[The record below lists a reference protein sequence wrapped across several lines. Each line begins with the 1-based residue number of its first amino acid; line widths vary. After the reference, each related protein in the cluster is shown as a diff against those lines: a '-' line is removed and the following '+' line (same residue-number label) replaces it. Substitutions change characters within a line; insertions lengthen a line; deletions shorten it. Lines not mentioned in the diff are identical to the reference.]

1 MKILDKTT
9 LLKVSVGSG
18 VIGVFIA
25 LLSFYIKVDINN
37 LKYNLDQSTLVLDTK
52 GVLLDEIH
60 GEEHRKI
67 VPLIQIDKDIQQAVI
82 AIEDKNFYKHNGISV
97 SGIGRALIKNIK
109 TRSTSEGASTIT
121 MQLAKN
127 LSNNVEQ
134 RTLYN
139 KIEEAF
145 YALKLEQSFSKDQ
158 ILEMYLNTIY
168 WGNNTYGVE
177 TATETYFGK
186 KSVNVSVSEA
196 AILAAMIQNPSRYN
210 PCSNSKENY
219 SLAKARQKEVL
230 RKIGGYY
237 TDCYSN
243 RVQYNTKQS
252 RINCI
257 EQWAANQSKIALV
270 FTGKTTWQK
279 SKAGYATDMA
289 VNEAINILP
298 DVKNIKDLETKGYKI
313 FTTIDIKHQQIADQ
327 TIDNYKGYKNNAQFG
342 FIAIQPSSNK
352 VMAVVGGTD
361 YNKGSLNR
369 TINRGGLIGRQ
380 PGSSI
385 KPYIYYEAMKYYEP
399 EDVIVDEAYCISM
412 GLYAKPYCPKNYG
425 GSFSGPAT
433 LKEHLAKSNN
443 IPAVKL
449 GQAVGIRNVIK
460 TMKRLGITT
469 ELENIPSFPLGSNNL
484 IVAEHVNAFAAFA
497 NQGAHSKY
505 TIIDRIENKEGKI
518 VYQYTNKQ
526 KQILDPVAV
535 DKLNIMMKYVAT
547 NGTAKAA
554 NAIPNVMAKTG
565 TSESGTDVW
574 CLAYTSSIST
584 GLWLGH
590 DNYNQKMYGATGG
603 TWACPVVGSFLLNMK
618 NNNYIK

>member
-1 MKILDKTT
+1 MNILNKTT
-9 LLKVSVGSG
+9 LIKLSLGAG
-18 VIGVFIA
+18 VIGSFIA
-25 LLSFYIKVDINN
+25 LLFFYIKVDINN
-37 LKYNLDQSTLVLDTK
+37 LKYNLDQSTLVFDK
-52 GVLLDEIH
+52 NGVLLDEVH

-67 VPLIQIDKDIQQAVI
+67 IPLASIDKDIQQAVV
-82 AIEDKNFYKHNGISV
+82 AIEDKNFYKHNGISAR
-97 SGIGRALIKNIK
+97 GIGRAVIKNIK

-127 LSNNVEQ
+127 LSNNVEE
-134 RTLYN
+134 RTLSN

-145 YALKLEQSFSKDQ
+145 YALKLEQSFSKEQ

-168 WGNNTYGVE
+168 WGNNTYGIE

-186 KSVNVSVSEA
+186 PSKDVSISEA

-210 PCSNSKENY
+210 PYNNSKENY
-219 SLAKARQKEVL
+219 SLLKSRQKEVL
-230 RKIGGYY
+230 KKVGGYN

-243 RVQYNTKQS
+243 KEKYNTKQK

-257 EQWAANQSKIALV
+257 EEWATNQSNIPLA
-270 FTGKTTWQK
+270 FSGKTTWQK
-279 SKAGYATDMA
+279 SKEGYVTDMA
-289 VNEAINILP
+289 INEAIDILP
-298 DVKNIKDLETKGYKI
+298 DVKSIEDLKTKGYKI
-313 FTTIDIKHQQIADQ
+313 YTTVNIKHQELARQSV
-327 TIDNYKGYKNNAQFG
+327 DNFKGYKNGAQFG
-342 FIAIQPSSNK
+342 FIAIQPSTNK

-361 YNKGSLNR
+361 YNKSPLNR
-369 TINRGGLIGRQ
+369 TINNGGLIGRQ

-399 EDVIVDEAYCISM
+399 EDVIVDEAYCLTT
-412 GLYAKPYCPKNYG
+412 GLFTKPYCPKNYG

-449 GQAVGIRNVIK
+449 GQAVGIKNVIK

-497 NQGAHSKY
+497 NQGANAKY

-526 KQILDPVAV
+526 KQILDPIIV
-535 DKLNIMMKYVAT
+535 DKLNIMMEEVVNT
-547 NGTAKAA
+547 GTGTSAFIRGHNIKG
-554 NAIPNVMAKTG
+554 KTG
-565 TSESGTDVW
+565 TSENNKDAWFIGYNSDVVAGIW
-574 CLAYTSSIST
+574 IGQDKYTP
-584 GLWLGH
+584 
-590 DNYNQKMYGATGG
+590 MYGATGG
-603 TWACPVVGSFLLNMK
+603 TWCAPIFKDFMLKYYQLK
-618 NNNYIK
+618 

>member
-1 MKILDKTT
+1 
-9 LLKVSVGSG
+9 
-18 VIGVFIA
+18 
-25 LLSFYIKVDINN
+25 
-37 LKYNLDQSTLVLDTK
+37 
-52 GVLLDEIH
+52 
-60 GEEHRKI
+60 
-67 VPLIQIDKDIQQAVI
+67 
-82 AIEDKNFYKHNGISV
+82 
-97 SGIGRALIKNIK
+97 
-109 TRSTSEGASTIT
+109 

-127 LSNNVEQ
+127 LSNNVKE
-134 RTLYN
+134 RSLSN

-158 ILEMYLNTIY
+158 ILEMYFNTIY
-168 WGNNTYGVE
+168 WGNNTYGIE

-186 KSVNVSVSEA
+186 KAVDVSVSEA

-210 PCSNSKENY
+210 PYSNSKENY
-219 SLAKARQKEVL
+219 SLIKSRQKEVL

-243 RVQYNTKQS
+243 NSKYNTKQL

-257 EQWAANQSKIALV
+257 EEWATKQSNISLA

-279 SKAGYATDMA
+279 SKAGYVTDMA
-289 VNEAINILP
+289 VNEAIDILP

-313 FTTIDIKHQQIADQ
+313 YTTVDIKHQQLAEQ
-327 TIDNYKGYKNNAQFG
+327 TVNNYKGYKNGAQFG

-361 YNKGSLNR
+361 YNKGPLNR
-369 TINRGGLIGRQ
+369 TINSGGLTGRQ

-385 KPYIYYEAMKYYEP
+385 KPYVYYEAMKYYEP
-399 EDVIVDEAYCISM
+399 ESVIVDEAYCMSM

-425 GSFSGPAT
+425 GSFSCAAT

-449 GQAVGIRNVIK
+449 GQAVGIKNVIR

-497 NQGAHSKY
+497 NQGANSKY

-526 KQILDPVAV
+526 KQILDPIAV

-554 NAIPNVMAKTG
+554 NTIPNVHAKTG

-590 DNYNQKMYGATGG
+590 DDYNQKMYGATGG
-603 TWACPVVGSFLLNMK
+603 GWACPPIGSFLLNMK
-618 NNNYIK
+618 NNNYIN

>member
-1 MKILDKTT
+1 MK
-9 LLKVSVGSG
+9 LKNKIVT
-18 VIGVFIA
+18 VFIA
-25 LLSFYIKVDINN
+25 SSLTGLLGAFICLWAYYSTLS
-37 LKYNLDQSTLVLDTK
+37 LKGLKTDLNESTLVFDSE

-67 VPLIQIDKDIQQAVI
+67 VSINNIDKDIQQAVV
-82 AIEDKNFYKHNGISV
+82 AIEDKNFYKHNGVSF
-97 SGIGRALIKNIK
+97 SGIVRASIKNIK
-109 TRSTSEGASTIT
+109 TQSTSEGASTIT
-121 MQLAKN
+121 MQLAKVLKGN
-127 LSNNVEQ
+127 TEERSLSNKIDEA
-134 RTLYN
+134 LY
-139 KIEEAF
+139 AV
-145 YALKLEQSFSKDQ
+145 LLEKSLTKDE

-168 WGNNTYGVE
+168 WGNNTYGIE

-186 KSVNVSVSEA
+186 SSKDVSVSEA

-210 PCSNSKENY
+210 PYSNSKENY
-219 SLAKARQKEVL
+219 SLIKSRQKEVL

-243 RVQYNTKQS
+243 NSKYNTKQL

-257 EQWAANQSKIALV
+257 EEWATKQSNISLA

-279 SKAGYATDMA
+279 SKAGYVTDMA
-289 VNEAINILP
+289 VNEAIDILP

-313 FTTIDIKHQQIADQ
+313 YTTVDIKHQQLAEQ
-327 TIDNYKGYKNNAQFG
+327 TVNNYKGYKNGAQFG

-361 YNKGSLNR
+361 YNKGPLNR
-369 TINRGGLIGRQ
+369 TINSGGLTGRQ

-385 KPYIYYEAMKYYEP
+385 KPYVYYEAMKYYEP
-399 EDVIVDEAYCISM
+399 ESVIVDEAYCMSM

-425 GSFSGPAT
+425 GSFSGAAT

-449 GQAVGIRNVIK
+449 GQAVGIKNVIR

-497 NQGAHSKY
+497 NQGAYSKY

-526 KQILDPVAV
+526 KQILDPIAV

-554 NAIPNVMAKTG
+554 NTINNVMAIT
-565 TSESGTDVW
+565 
-574 CLAYTSSIST
+574 
-584 GLWLGH
+584 
-590 DNYNQKMYGATGG
+590 
-603 TWACPVVGSFLLNMK
+603 
-618 NNNYIK
+618 